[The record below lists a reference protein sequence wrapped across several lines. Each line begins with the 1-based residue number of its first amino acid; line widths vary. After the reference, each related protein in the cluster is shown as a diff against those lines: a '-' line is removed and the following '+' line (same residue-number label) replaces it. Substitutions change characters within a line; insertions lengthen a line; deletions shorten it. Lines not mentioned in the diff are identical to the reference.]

1 MAVTFDNIVQRVRQ
15 QLLGYTRDQASL
27 SFITQPMT
35 ASDTTF
41 MADPGTVTRISQGI
55 VEIDD
60 EMLLV
65 RNFDRNSGVVTLMST
80 AAVCRGIEGTVATS
94 HSIGAL
100 VNSDPRFPRQRIK
113 EAIGDTIAALYPDL
127 WVFGQY
133 EFPYTAARY
142 EYPVPTTI
150 DNIYKVVA
158 NTVGPSGVWKP
169 ITKWR
174 FNAMASTTP
183 GQVKPNPAPTGKTI
197 QLFDQVTP
205 GRNIRVSYTGQ
216 PGVLTNGSDDFTTVT
231 GYPERY
237 IDMIT
242 YGACWRMLPAYESA
256 RLQQSS
262 IEANERAPLVPAGSA
277 SSASQYF
284 LGLYTKR
291 LNEER
296 DRMFR
301 LYENYQ
307 TFSS

>member
-15 QLLGYTRDQASL
+15 LLLGYTRDQASL
-27 SFITQPMT
+27 SFLAQPIGPT
-35 ASDTTF
+35 DITF
-41 MADPGTVTRISQGI
+41 MADPGTVTNISQGI
-55 VEIDD
+55 IEIDD

-65 RNFDRNSGVVTLMST
+65 RNFDRSSGVVTMMSNAT
-80 AAVCRGIEGTVATS
+80 VSRGVEGTVAAS
-94 HSIGAL
+94 HLAGAL
-100 VNSDPRFPRQRIK
+100 VNSDPRFPKVRIK
-113 EAIGDTIAALYPDL
+113 EAISDTIAALYPDL
-127 WVFGQY
+127 WVFDQF
-133 EFPYTAARY
+133 EFSYNAARY
-142 EYPVPTTI
+142 EYPVPVLA

-158 NTVGPSGVWKP
+158 NTVGPSGIWKP

-174 FNAMASTTP
+174 FNAMASQTP
-183 GQVKPNPAPTGKTI
+183 GQVKPTPTPTGRTLQI
-197 QLFDQVTP
+197 FDQVTP
-205 GRNIRVSYTGQ
+205 GRSVRVSYTRP
-216 PGVLTNGSDDFTTVT
+216 PGVLVNNSDDFATVT

-237 IDMIT
+237 IDMIM
-242 YGACWRMLPAYESA
+242 YGACWRLLPAYEAA

-277 SSASQYF
+277 NSASQYL

-307 TFSS
+307 TFNS

>member
-1 MAVTFDNIVQRVRQ
+1 MAVTFDNLVQRTRQ

-35 ASDTTF
+35 TTDVTF

-65 RNFDRNSGVVTLMST
+65 RNFDRNSGVVTLMSDAT
-80 AAVCRGIEGTVATS
+80 VSRGIEGTVAAT
-94 HSIGAL
+94 HAVGAL
-100 VNSDPRFPRQRIK
+100 VNSDPRFPRARIK
-113 EAIGDTIAALYPDL
+113 EAISDTIAALYPDL
-127 WVFGQY
+127 WVFADY

-142 EYPVPTTI
+142 EYPVPVNV

-158 NTVGPSGVWKP
+158 NTVGPSGIWKP

-183 GQVKPNPAPTGKTI
+183 GQVKPTPTPTGKTI

-205 GRNIRVSYTGQ
+205 GRSIRVSYTSK
-216 PGVLTNGSDDFTTVT
+216 PGVLANGSDDFALTT

-237 IDMIT
+237 VDMIT
-242 YGACWRMLPAYESA
+242 YGACSRLLPAYEAA

-277 SSASQYF
+277 SQASTYF
-284 LGLYTKR
+284 LQRYTMR

>member
-1 MAVTFDNIVQRVRQ
+1 MAVTFDNLVQRTRQ
-15 QLLGYTRDQASL
+15 LLLGYTRDQASL

-35 ASDTTF
+35 LTDTTF

-60 EMLLV
+60 EMILV
-65 RNFDRNSGVVTLMST
+65 RNFDRNSGVVTLMSN
-80 AAVCRGIEGTVATS
+80 AAVSRGIEGTTATA
-94 HSIGAL
+94 HAIGAL
-100 VNSDPRFPRQRIK
+100 INSDPRFPRQRIK
-113 EAIGDTIAALYPDL
+113 EAINDTIAALYPDL
-127 WVFGQY
+127 WVFADY

-142 EYPVPTTI
+142 EYPVPVNV

-183 GQVKPNPAPTGKTI
+183 GQVKPTPIPTGKTI

-205 GRNIRVSYTGQ
+205 GRSIRVSYTSK
-216 PGVLTNGSDDFTTVT
+216 PGVLGAGTDDFALTT
-231 GYPERY
+231 GYPDRY
-237 IDMIT
+237 VDMVT
-242 YGACWRMLPAYESA
+242 YGACARLLPAYEAA

-277 SSASQYF
+277 SSASTYF
-284 LGLYTKR
+284 LQRYTMR
-291 LNEER
+291 LKEER

-307 TFSS
+307 TFNS